1 MVQFGG
7 SDAQWNRDMND
18 GWCRNEFKQGFH
30 SDVVLRLREY
40 TTVTCLKISYIGST
54 YSYII
59 YDVFCFVNRLAR
71 KAWIL
76 QSVKKRTLRLFC
88 KSSKPVSNGL
98 RPILSVDTNA
108 TQKDSF
114 SEKMEI

>member
-1 MVQFGG
+1 
-7 SDAQWNRDMND
+7 MND

>member
-1 MVQFGG
+1 MVQLDD

-18 GWCRNEFKQGFH
+18 GWCWIEFKQGFH

-40 TTVTCLKISYIGST
+40 TTVTSLKISYTEST
-54 YSYII
+54 YSYIL

-76 QSVKKRTLRLFC
+76 QTFEKRDIAFVL
-88 KSSKPVSNGL
+88 
-98 RPILSVDTNA
+98 
-108 TQKDSF
+108 
-114 SEKMEI
+114 